1 MITEQGWRE
10 VCYKETTLLALMMR
24 MGPRAKDHRW
34 LLEAGRGKDT
44 DSLLEPPEGTSLAGT
59 LTMAR

>member
-34 LLEAGRGKDT
+34 LLE
-44 DSLLEPPEGTSLAGT
+44 LEE
-59 LTMAR
+59 ARTPILS